1 MAKRGK
7 KPCQHP
13 VLLANLE
20 DTLLGVM
27 YPRPG
32 ETGIPVAIYSGDM
45 IAARLRD
52 QESMSMAEARA
63 FVTDRIEA
71 DIEGCKL
78 IGWPRII
85 WAATSEDF
93 GKEVTQ
99 D

>member
-1 MAKRGK
+1 
-7 KPCQHP
+7 
-13 VLLANLE
+13 
-20 DTLLGVM
+20 
-27 YPRPG
+27 
-32 ETGIPVAIYSGDM
+32 M

-52 QESMSMAEARA
+52 QEAMSMAEARA
-63 FVTDRIEA
+63 FVTDRIET

-93 GKEVTQ
+93 GKEVTN